1 MDIIDS
7 HVHIGLNSFFSG
19 EGESKFPLN
28 LENSFVDYLDVMKNS
43 KVNRACILPI
53 PASDFDHI
61 KSNNYLEEAF
71 NYSKGKLIP
80 VCRLND
86 SLADNICGNFI
97 AAKLHRVYD
106 DIPSKQLDI
115 YLKML
120 EYYKAPLIFHAAFK
134 NKVKQVKDFLKK
146 APDLIVVLAHM
157 GRGHIYT
164 SEQVQEN
171 LLGLS
176 DEKNVFFETSTVGN
190 SATIAMACDIVG
202 SSRIMFGSDYPFGK
216 LYLGEGYSYDD
227 ELDVI
232 NNAKIT
238 ASDKNNIL
246 SYTAQD
252 VFFKGIRKREQY
264 ITLYQDIYKEDM
276 NLLLKELNQN
286 DRKFLALDK
295 KISVIRDCMRK
306 KAHIFVIVVR
316 EQFAGYIRESGRPN
330 GISLLEEIVVLPKF
344 RGNGT
349 GRAALRFY
357 KKIFPH
363 NIAKTNAQNTAMIQL
378 LETEGYRRDE
388 GKRIINWEFI
398 NF

>member
-252 VFFKGIRKREQY
+252 VFFKGIR
-264 ITLYQDIYKEDM
+264 
-276 NLLLKELNQN
+276 
-286 DRKFLALDK
+286 
-295 KISVIRDCMRK
+295 
-306 KAHIFVIVVR
+306 
-316 EQFAGYIRESGRPN
+316 
-330 GISLLEEIVVLPKF
+330 
-344 RGNGT
+344 
-349 GRAALRFY
+349 
-357 KKIFPH
+357 
-363 NIAKTNAQNTAMIQL
+363 
-378 LETEGYRRDE
+378 
-388 GKRIINWEFI
+388 
-398 NF
+398 